1 VFDFLDNLFNS
12 LSQIGAE
19 LAQIFAYLVSLIVQV
34 FVFIWT
40 TLVNVFNFLYKIG
53 TSVGKFFAH
62 IWTGFFKKIFTSF
75 MAAVNKAHL
84 WLEAHL
90 RPIIDFLKKARAY
103 YDRIFRLY
111 LKPILD
117 LLQKVRKFLA
127 VLRFLHISWAQAL
140 DRRISQIESY
150 VSRLFLDVRAIF
162 NGLIDVLNSIA
173 DPMRLI
179 RHPTLV
185 LSLRR
190 VFLSSVRVFT
200 GLPPGYFFP
209 SPRKGARLGTGPIG
223 HGFLESDPSMNPAA
237 SSYLPG
243 DDGLGGFNGFLAGEI
258 PDDGAVDDLELLDYF
273 DDSLYPAAACADIN
287 ACVEALF
294 NVAERGGIY
303 SGPAG

>member
-1 VFDFLDNLFNS
+1 MFDFLDNLFNS

-53 TSVGKFFAH
+53 TSVGKFFTH
-62 IWTGFFKKIFTSF
+62 IWTGFFKKIFTSVLS
-75 MAAVNKAHL
+75 AINKAHL

-200 GLPPGYFFP
+200 GRPPGYFFP
-209 SPRKGARLGTGPIG
+209 SPRKGARLGTGPIAG
-223 HGFLESDPSMNPAA
+223 GFLPADPTLNPAA

-243 DDGLGGFNGFLAGEI
+243 DDGLNGFNGFLQGEV
-258 PDDGAVDDLELLDYF
+258 PDDGVVDELEMLDYF
-273 DDSLYPAAACADIN
+273 NDDLWPEPLCTDVASCL
-287 ACVEALF
+287 
-294 NVAERGGIY
+294 AERRQVILARLPGG
-303 SGPAG
+303 G